1 MGIFLGVDGGNT
13 KTRCLIGDESG
24 SILADQLTGPSNHQ
38 SLGAQRVQDTLKC
51 LIQTSLD
58 EAGIQIS
65 DLNGAYLGLAGAD
78 LPSDFQLLRS
88 VCDSL
93 FSGVPYQVDNDA
105 WIIMRSGLQN
115 DWGAVC
121 ICGAGSN
128 AAACNPKGDRA
139 ILRSLSYTL
148 GGCGGGMEMAR
159 EALHRAFRHD
169 EQTGPFTM
177 LAERIPDLFSVPDMS
192 SVIGFFY
199 PEHQPTTYETM
210 KKIPPLVFTLANQG
224 DAVCQE
230 ILINMGRELGTMAS
244 GPIHKVEIT
253 EESFTVVL
261 GGSVFLGSSPLLIDS
276 FTLVLRK
283 TAPRANVFIAKMPP
297 VTGAFLSAM
306 DHFGPIPS
314 ESIYLKLEEK
324 YGKQVTNL

>member
-1 MGIFLGVDGGNT
+1 MMGFFLGIDGGNT
-13 KTRCLIGDESG
+13 KTRCVIGDESG
-24 SILADQLTGPSNHQ
+24 AILADQLAGPSNHQ
-38 SLGAQRVQDTLKC
+38 SLGAQRVQDTLEC
-51 LIQTSLD
+51 LIRASLE
-58 EAGIQIS
+58 EAEIPIS

-78 LPSDFQLLRS
+78 LPSDFELLRT

-93 FSGVPYQVDNDA
+93 FSGIPYQIDNDA
-105 WIIMRSGLQN
+105 WIIMRSGLQK

-128 AAACNPKGDRA
+128 SAACNEKGDRA
-139 ILRSLSYTL
+139 ILRSLSHTL

-177 LAERIPDLFSVPDMS
+177 LAERIPHLFSVPDMA
-192 SVIGFFY
+192 SVIGFFS
-199 PEHQPTTYETM
+199 PEQQPTAYETM
-210 KKIPPLVFTLANQG
+210 KKIPPLVFELANQH
-224 DAVCQE
+224 DTVCQE
-230 ILINMGRELGTMAS
+230 ILIQMGLALGEMAS
-244 GPIHKVEIT
+244 GPIRKVKIM

-276 FTLVLRK
+276 FSLSLRR
-283 TAPRANVFIAKMPP
+283 TAPRAEVFVARMPP
-297 VTGAFLSAM
+297 VIGAFLSAL

-314 ESIYLKLEEK
+314 EPIYLKLEER
-324 YGKQVTNL
+324 YR